1 MKNLFYV
8 LISFVSVAISCTK
21 VKPTGEI
28 ELKDVEIEEFK
39 KINLSGKFKVFF
51 TKSSKNLVS
60 VETYPNIFENLKIE
74 VKDETLSISEK
85 KEIQGV
91 DLYNINL
98 YSKNSLEGISI
109 SDSID
114 FTVSDQ
120 ISVPSFNMKIKDFSK
135 FIGTILANEV
145 NINMKNKSRVNLS
158 GRTINAN
165 IHISDTASIISPYWQ
180 ITSLDIHS
188 KNENY
193 SELSVEKNL
202 SGKIENTAKLIYYGK
217 PNKKIRINDKAEVE
231 QK

>member
-8 LISFVSVAISCTK
+8 LISFVSIAISCTK

-60 VETYPNIFENLKIE
+60 VETYPNVFENLKIE

-85 KEIQGV
+85 KDIQGV

-98 YSKNSLEGISI
+98 YSKNNLEVISI
-109 SDSID
+109 SDSVD

-120 ISVPSFNMKIKDFSK
+120 ISVPSLNLKTKDFSK

-165 IHISDTASIISPYWQ
+165 INISDTASIISPYWQ